1 MSVGTAIAVV
11 GTVLGA
17 KTAIEGLKEGNLLK
31 AVVGGVG
38 AYFGMSEM
46 GAFGAAQKTAA
57 GAQSVAGTG
66 AGAAAETT
74 IRSAGAGLAEKAAA
88 SQAMTGMSGGAGGA
102 VANGAG
108 MGAMDIGLGNAA
120 SQLSGSASSGFGAG
134 MADLGSFAAEQGL
147 LGSANMTI
155 PSASS
160 FMGDGLSAAANN
172 VLGGAATTLDN
183 GSMYLGANAARSGTE
198 AFHAMNNAVDG
209 RSWLGKLKGFGGDAM
224 QWAENN
230 PFLAS
235 SAMQMGG
242 GLLQGMGQQGRF
254 DDEMAAL
261 EAARKR
267 RQLTGDTSFLRNSRY
282 NPNTGRFEQVA

>member
-1 MSVGTAIAVV
+1 MSAPAIVA
-11 GTVLGA
+11 GLKFIGAAMAA

-38 AYFGMSEM
+38 AYFGFSNL
-46 GAFGAAQKTAA
+46 GAAVGTQQVTTDIAQQTMTQGAELATNTA
-57 GAQSVAGTG
+57 SLTEK
-66 AGAAAETT
+66 AAETF
-74 IRSAGAGLAEKAAA
+74 
-88 SQAMTGMSGGAGGA
+88 GMSGMASGT
-102 VANGAG
+102 VANGA
-108 MGAMDIGLGNAA
+108 AKTALDAGLSNAA
-120 SQLSGSASSGFGAG
+120 SQLSGSAASNFGAG

-160 FMGDGLSAAANN
+160 FMSDGLSAATNN

-224 QWAENN
+224 QWAKDN
-230 PFLAS
+230 PLLAS

-254 DDEMAAL
+254 EEEMAAL
-261 EAARKR
+261 EASRKR
-267 RQLTGDTSFLRNSRY
+267 RQLTGDTSFLRNTRY

>member
-1 MSVGTAIAVV
+1 MSAPAIVA
-11 GTVLGA
+11 GLKFIGAAMAA

-38 AYFGMSEM
+38 AYFGFSNL
-46 GAFGAAQKTAA
+46 GAAVGTQQVTTDIAQQTMTQGAELATNTA
-57 GAQSVAGTG
+57 SLTEK
-66 AGAAAETT
+66 AAETF
-74 IRSAGAGLAEKAAA
+74 
-88 SQAMTGMSGGAGGA
+88 GMSGMASGT
-102 VANGAG
+102 VANGA
-108 MGAMDIGLGNAA
+108 AKTALDAGLSNAA
-120 SQLSGSASSGFGAG
+120 SQLSGSASSSFGAG
-134 MADLGSFAAEQGL
+134 MADLGNFAAEQGL

-160 FMGDGLSAAANN
+160 FMSDGLSAATNN

-254 DDEMAAL
+254 EEEMAAL

-267 RQLTGDTSFLRNSRY
+267 RQLTGDTSFLRNKRY